1 LSRVGPLIVFGLT
14 IIAGGIYWALWDA
27 SREYLDSILVEDMYY
42 TLMYWGFRMIPAVLL
57 IIAII
62 CLIASAMGK
71 SKQVVEY

>member
-14 IIAGGIYWALWDA
+14 IIVGGIYWALWDA
-27 SREYLDSILVEDMYY
+27 SREYLDNILVEDIYY

-62 CLIASAMGK
+62 CLINSAMGR